1 MVIFDYHDK
10 NMLIIAII
18 LVCIAH
24 FVRTLR
30 WELFVKT
37 YEKPNTKN
45 LLKSLSIGYFI
56 NSFIPF
62 KAGDLVRAWISGRK
76 MKNGRGFA
84 LATVIVDRYLDILVV
99 GILFALFS
107 RFDFGNADSVQFY
120 MLLAGGV
127 LVITLFVYILRGRV
141 KKILKSM
148 SAVFNVSIE
157 IRLLRFFWS
166 LIWSFKDIFKK
177 ISKTR
182 LVLETLG
189 MWILYLASYY
199 CFAAFLSGNGSNID
213 WLDVFCML
221 FAKNS
226 IHVGSLGAITVTRGM
241 LNSQMIWTG
250 IYLFAPIV
258 ILFVISLCLK
268 SKDNIIVNSEDE
280 YLNLIP
286 QLDEG
291 ERLNF
296 LETYFSNERR
306 EYIDSYLKINQNIL
320 IIRDYSAGSNATTM
334 LCMNNGKNF
343 FRKYAFGA
351 DGDKLYQQ
359 IEWLQKF
366 KDIIPLPQI
375 LQYQKQDN
383 FCYYDMSYD
392 SSAVGLF
399 DYAHSMPKENAWK
412 FIRKATE
419 CLENSLYKVNQR
431 SADKATIDEYIKS
444 KVNKNVDKI
453 MNAKYLKRLMEYDE
467 IIINGRRFHNLPY
480 YLRYLKEDH
489 LYDIFKNDI
498 YSEIH
503 GDLTIENIICTRNAE
518 GEDDFYIIDPN
529 TGNVHDSSNLDYGK
543 LLQSIHGGYEFLMAT
558 KNVSLEKNHINFVF
572 TKSEAYTY
580 LYNMLDKYMRE
591 NFTKERVKS
600 IYYHEIIH
608 WLRLMPYKIEKN
620 GKRVLLF
627 YAGMLMV
634 INDVISNFEEEK

>member
-1 MVIFDYHDK
+1 MTLVLAIS
-10 NMLIIAII
+10 LI
-18 LVCIAH
+18 CIAH
-24 FVRTLR
+24 IVRTLR

-45 LLKSLSIGYFI
+45 LLQSLSIGYFI

-99 GILFALFS
+99 GILFAIFS
-107 RFDFGNADSVQFY
+107 AFNLDSADSVWFY
-120 MLLAGGV
+120 MFLAVGV
-127 LVITLFVYILRGRV
+127 LAVTLLVYILRGYV
-141 KKILKSM
+141 KKILKNI
-148 SAVFNVSIE
+148 AGIFNARIE

-177 ISKTR
+177 ISKTQ
-182 LVLETLG
+182 LLLETLG
-189 MWILYLASYY
+189 MWILYLTSYY
-199 CFAAFLSGNGSNID
+199 CFATFLSHQGSNMN
-213 WLDVFCML
+213 WLDVFYML
-221 FAKNS
+221 FTKNS
-226 IHVGSLGAITVTRGM
+226 IHVGSLGAITVTQGM
-241 LNSQMIWTG
+241 LNTQMIWTG

-268 SKDNIIVNSEDE
+268 SKNDGSVDSEE
-280 YLNLIP
+280 SYLNLIP
-286 QLDEG
+286 QLDED
-291 ERLNF
+291 ERRNF

-306 EYIDSYLKINQNIL
+306 EYIESYLKINQNIL

-359 IEWLQKF
+359 IEWLQRF
-366 KDIIPLPQI
+366 KDIIPLPDI
-375 LQYQKQDN
+375 MQYQKQDN
-383 FCYYDMSYD
+383 FCYYDMPYD
-392 SSAVGLF
+392 SQAVGLF

-412 FIRKATE
+412 FIKKATE

-431 SADKATIDEYIKS
+431 PADKATIDEYIKS
-444 KVNKNVDKI
+444 KVNKNLDKI

-467 IIINGRRFHNLPY
+467 IIINGRSFHNLPY
-480 YLRYLKEDH
+480 YLPYLSEEH
-489 LYDIFKNDI
+489 LYDIFKNDT

-503 GDLTIENIICTRNAE
+503 GDLTIENIICTRNAD

-558 KNVSLEKNHINFVF
+558 KNVSIERNRINFVF

-580 LYNMLDKYMRE
+580 LYDMLDKYMRE
-591 NFTKERVKS
+591 HFAKERVKS

-634 INDVISNFEEEK
+634 MNDVINNFEEEK

>member
-1 MVIFDYHDK
+1 
-10 NMLIIAII
+10 MLIIAIA
-18 LVCIAH
+18 LVCMAH
-24 FVRTLR
+24 FVRALR
-30 WELFVKT
+30 WKLFVKT

-45 LLKSLSIGYFI
+45 LLQSLSIGYLI

-99 GILFALFS
+99 GILFAFLSVFKL
-107 RFDFGNADSVQFY
+107 GNADSVQFY
-120 MLLAGGV
+120 MFLAVGV
-127 LVITLFVYILRGRV
+127 LAVTLLVYILRGYV
-141 KKILKSM
+141 KKILKNIAS
-148 SAVFNVSIE
+148 VFNAKIE
-157 IRLLRFFWS
+157 IRMLRFFWS

-177 ISKTR
+177 ISKAR
-182 LVLETLG
+182 LLLETLG
-189 MWILYLASYY
+189 MWVLYLASYY
-199 CFAAFLSGNGSNID
+199 CFAAFLSHQGSNVK
-213 WLDVFCML
+213 WLDVFYML

-226 IHVGSLGAITVTRGM
+226 IHVGSLGAVTVTTGI

-258 ILFVISLCLK
+258 ILFIISLFLK
-268 SKDNIIVNSEDE
+268 AKNEEVDNSEEE

-286 QLDEG
+286 QLDEN
-291 ERLNF
+291 ERLSF

-306 EYIDSYLKINQNIL
+306 EYIESYLKINQNIL

-359 IEWLQKF
+359 IEWLQRF
-366 KDIIPLPQI
+366 KDIIPLPDI
-375 LQYQKQDN
+375 MQYQKQDN
-383 FCYYDMSYD
+383 FCYYDMPYD
-392 SSAVGLF
+392 SQAVGLF

-412 FIRKATE
+412 FIKKATE
-419 CLENSLYKVNQR
+419 CLEKSLYKVNQR
-431 SADKATIDEYIKS
+431 PADKATIDEYIKS
-444 KVNKNVDKI
+444 KVNKNLDKI
-453 MNAKYLKRLMEYDE
+453 MNAKYLKRLMEYDD
-467 IIINGRRFHNLPY
+467 IIINGRSFHNLPY
-480 YLRYLKEDH
+480 YLQYLSEEH
-489 LYDIFKNDI
+489 LYDIFKNDT

-503 GDLTIENIICTRNAE
+503 GDLTIENIICTRNAD

-558 KNVSLEKNHINFVF
+558 KNVSIERNRINFVF

-580 LYNMLDKYMRE
+580 LYDMLDKYMRE
-591 NFTKERVKS
+591 HFAKERVKS

-634 INDVISNFEEEK
+634 MNDVVNNFEEEK

>member
-1 MVIFDYHDK
+1 
-10 NMLIIAII
+10 MLIIAIA
-18 LVCIAH
+18 LVCLAH
-24 FVRTLR
+24 FIRTLR

-45 LLKSLSIGYFI
+45 LLQSLSIGYFI

-99 GILFALFS
+99 GILFAIFS
-107 RFDFGNADSVQFY
+107 AFNLDSADSVWFY
-120 MLLAGGV
+120 MFLAVGV
-127 LVITLFVYILRGRV
+127 LAVTLLVYILRGYV
-141 KKILKSM
+141 KKILKNI
-148 SAVFNVSIE
+148 AGIFNARIE

-177 ISKTR
+177 ISKTQ
-182 LVLETLG
+182 LLLETLG
-189 MWILYLASYY
+189 MWILYLTSYY
-199 CFAAFLSGNGSNID
+199 CFAAFLSHQGSNMN
-213 WLDVFCML
+213 WLDVFYML
-221 FAKNS
+221 FTKNS
-226 IHVGSLGAITVTRGM
+226 IHVGSLGAITVTQGM
-241 LNSQMIWTG
+241 LNTQMIWTG

-268 SKDNIIVNSEDE
+268 SKNDGSVDSEE
-280 YLNLIP
+280 SYLNLIP
-286 QLDEG
+286 QLDED
-291 ERLNF
+291 ERRNF

-306 EYIDSYLKINQNIL
+306 EYIESYLKINQNIL

-359 IEWLQKF
+359 IEWLQRF
-366 KDIIPLPQI
+366 KDIIPLPDI
-375 LQYQKQDN
+375 MQYQKQDN
-383 FCYYDMSYD
+383 FCYYDMPYD
-392 SSAVGLF
+392 SQAVGLF

-412 FIRKATE
+412 FIKKATE

-431 SADKATIDEYIKS
+431 PADKATIDEYIKS
-444 KVNKNVDKI
+444 KVNKNLDKI
-453 MNAKYLKRLMEYDE
+453 MNAKYLKRLMEYDD
-467 IIINGRRFHNLPY
+467 IIINGRSFHNLPY
-480 YLRYLKEDH
+480 YLQYLSEEH
-489 LYDIFKNDI
+489 LYDIFKNDT

-503 GDLTIENIICTRNAE
+503 GDLTIENIICTRNAD
-518 GEDDFYIIDPN
+518 GDDDFYIIDPN

-558 KNVSLEKNHINFVF
+558 KNVSIERNRINFVF

-580 LYNMLDKYMRE
+580 LYDMLDKYMRE
-591 NFTKERVKS
+591 HFEEERVKS

-634 INDVISNFEEEK
+634 MYDVVNNFEEEK

>member
-1 MVIFDYHDK
+1 MTLVLAIS
-10 NMLIIAII
+10 LI
-18 LVCIAH
+18 CIAH
-24 FVRTLR
+24 IVRTLR

-45 LLKSLSIGYFI
+45 LLQSLSIGYFI

-99 GILFALFS
+99 GILFAIFS
-107 RFDFGNADSVQFY
+107 AFNLDSADSVWFY
-120 MLLAGGV
+120 MFLAVGV
-127 LVITLFVYILRGRV
+127 LAVTLLVYILRGYV
-141 KKILKSM
+141 KKILKNI
-148 SAVFNVSIE
+148 AGIFNARIE

-177 ISKTR
+177 ISKTQ
-182 LVLETLG
+182 LLLETLG
-189 MWILYLASYY
+189 MWILYLTSYY
-199 CFAAFLSGNGSNID
+199 CFAAFLSHQGSNMN
-213 WLDVFCML
+213 WLDVFYML
-221 FAKNS
+221 FTKNS
-226 IHVGSLGAITVTRGM
+226 IHVGSLGAITVTQGM
-241 LNSQMIWTG
+241 LNTQMIWTG

-268 SKDNIIVNSEDE
+268 SKNDGSVDSEE
-280 YLNLIP
+280 SYLNLIP
-286 QLDEG
+286 QLDED
-291 ERLNF
+291 ERRNF

-306 EYIDSYLKINQNIL
+306 EYIESYLKINQNIL

-359 IEWLQKF
+359 IEWLQRF
-366 KDIIPLPQI
+366 KDIIPLPDI
-375 LQYQKQDN
+375 MQYQKQDN
-383 FCYYDMSYD
+383 FCYYDMPYD
-392 SSAVGLF
+392 SQAVGLF

-412 FIRKATE
+412 FIKKATE

-431 SADKATIDEYIKS
+431 PADKATIDEYIKS
-444 KVNKNVDKI
+444 KVNKNLDKI

-467 IIINGRRFHNLPY
+467 IIINGRSFHNLPY
-480 YLRYLKEDH
+480 YLPYLSEEH
-489 LYDIFKNDI
+489 LYDIFKNDT

-503 GDLTIENIICTRNAE
+503 GDLTIENIICTRNAD

-529 TGNVHDSSNLDYGK
+529 TGNIHDSSNLDYGK

-558 KNVSLEKNHINFVF
+558 KNVSIEKNRINFVF

-580 LYNMLDKYMRE
+580 LYDMLDKYMRE
-591 NFTKERVKS
+591 NFEEERVKS

-634 INDVISNFEEEK
+634 MYDVVNNFEEEK

>member
-1 MVIFDYHDK
+1 MK
-10 NMLIIAII
+10 RQEKGKMLIIAIV
-18 LVCIAH
+18 LVCLAH
-24 FVRTLR
+24 FIRTLR

-45 LLKSLSIGYFI
+45 LLQSLAIGYFI

-99 GILFALFS
+99 GILFAIFS
-107 RFDFGNADSVQFY
+107 AFNLDSADSVWFY
-120 MLLAGGV
+120 MFLAVGV
-127 LVITLFVYILRGRV
+127 LAVTLLVYILRGYV
-141 KKILKSM
+141 KRILKNI
-148 SAVFNVSIE
+148 AGIFNAGIE

-182 LVLETLG
+182 LLLETLG

-199 CFAAFLSGNGSNID
+199 CFAAFLSHQGSNVN
-213 WLDVFCML
+213 WLDVFYML
-221 FAKNS
+221 FTKNS
-226 IHVGSLGAITVTRGM
+226 IHVGSLGAITVTQGM
-241 LNSQMIWTG
+241 MNVQMIWTG

-268 SKDNIIVNSEDE
+268 SKDDEMLDSEEE

-286 QLDEG
+286 QLDEN

-306 EYIDSYLKINQNIL
+306 EYIESYLKINQNIL

-359 IEWLQKF
+359 IEWLQRF
-366 KDIIPLPQI
+366 KDIIPLPDI
-375 LQYQKQDN
+375 MQYQKQDN
-383 FCYYDMSYD
+383 FCYYDMPYD
-392 SSAVGLF
+392 SQAVGLF

-412 FIRKATE
+412 FIKKATE

-431 SADKATIDEYIKS
+431 PADKATIDEYIKS
-444 KVNKNVDKI
+444 KVNKNLDKI

-467 IIINGRRFHNLPY
+467 IIINGRSFHNLPY
-480 YLRYLKEDH
+480 YLPYLSEEH
-489 LYDIFKNDI
+489 LYDIFKNDT

-503 GDLTIENIICTRNAE
+503 GDLTIENIICTRNAD
-518 GEDDFYIIDPN
+518 GDDDFYIIDPN

-558 KNVSLEKNHINFVF
+558 KNVSIERNRINFVF

-580 LYNMLDKYMRE
+580 LYDMLDKYMRE
-591 NFTKERVKS
+591 HFEEERVKS

-634 INDVISNFEEEK
+634 MYDVVNNFEEEK

>member
-1 MVIFDYHDK
+1 
-10 NMLIIAII
+10 MLIIAIV
-18 LVCIAH
+18 LVCLAH
-24 FVRTLR
+24 FIRTLR

-45 LLKSLSIGYFI
+45 LLQSLSIGYFI

-99 GILFALFS
+99 GILFAIFS
-107 RFDFGNADSVQFY
+107 AFNLDSADSVWFY
-120 MLLAGGV
+120 MFLAVGV
-127 LVITLFVYILRGRV
+127 LAVTLLVYILRGYV
-141 KKILKSM
+141 KKILKNI
-148 SAVFNVSIE
+148 AGIFNARIE

-182 LVLETLG
+182 LLLETLG
-189 MWILYLASYY
+189 MWILYLMSYY
-199 CFAAFLSGNGSNID
+199 CFAAFLSRQGSNMN
-213 WLDVFCML
+213 WLDVFYML
-221 FAKNS
+221 FTKNS
-226 IHVGSLGAITVTRGM
+226 IHVGSLGAITVTQGM
-241 LNSQMIWTG
+241 LNAQMIWTG

-268 SKDNIIVNSEDE
+268 SKNDGSVDSEE
-280 YLNLIP
+280 AYLNLIP
-286 QLDEG
+286 QLDED

-306 EYIDSYLKINQNIL
+306 EYIESYLKINQNIL

-359 IEWLQKF
+359 IEWLQRF
-366 KDIIPLPQI
+366 KDIIPLPDI
-375 LQYQKQDN
+375 MQYQKKDN
-383 FCYYDMSYD
+383 FCYYDMPYD
-392 SSAVGLF
+392 SQAVGLF

-412 FIRKATE
+412 FIKKATE
-419 CLENSLYKVNQR
+419 CLEKSLYKVNQR
-431 SADKATIDEYIKS
+431 PADKATIDEYIKS
-444 KVNKNVDKI
+444 KVNKNLDKI

-467 IIINGRRFHNLPY
+467 IIINGRSFHNLPY
-480 YLRYLKEDH
+480 YLPYLSEEH
-489 LYDIFKNDI
+489 LYDIFKNDT

-503 GDLTIENIICTRNAE
+503 GDLTIENIICTRNAD
-518 GEDDFYIIDPN
+518 GDDDFYIIDPN

-558 KNVSLEKNHINFVF
+558 KNVSIEKNHINFVF
-572 TKSEAYTY
+572 TKSESYTY
-580 LYNMLDKYMRE
+580 LYSMLDEYMRE
-591 NFTKERVKS
+591 HFTQERVKS

-634 INDVISNFEEEK
+634 MNDVINNFEEEK

>member
-1 MVIFDYHDK
+1 
-10 NMLIIAII
+10 MLIIAIV
-18 LVCIAH
+18 LVCLAH
-24 FVRTLR
+24 FIRTLR
-30 WELFVKT
+30 WEIFVKT

-45 LLKSLSIGYFI
+45 LLQSLSIGYFI

-99 GILFALFS
+99 GILFAIFS
-107 RFDFGNADSVQFY
+107 AFNLDSADSVWFY
-120 MLLAGGV
+120 MFLAVGV
-127 LVITLFVYILRGRV
+127 LAVTLLVYILRGYVKRV
-141 KKILKSM
+141 LKNI
-148 SAVFNVSIE
+148 AAIFNAGIE

-182 LVLETLG
+182 LLLETLG

-199 CFAAFLSGNGSNID
+199 CFAAFLSHQGSNVN
-213 WLDVFCML
+213 WLDVFYML
-221 FAKNS
+221 FTKNS
-226 IHVGSLGAITVTRGM
+226 IHVGSLGAITFTQGM
-241 LNSQMIWTG
+241 MNAQMIWTG

-268 SKDNIIVNSEDE
+268 SKDDETLDSEEE

-286 QLDEG
+286 QLDEN

-306 EYIDSYLKINQNIL
+306 EYIESYLKINQNIL

-334 LCMNNGKNF
+334 LCMNNEKNF

-359 IEWLQKF
+359 IEWLQRF
-366 KDIIPLPQI
+366 KDIIPLPDI
-375 LQYQKQDN
+375 MQYQKQDN
-383 FCYYDMSYD
+383 FCYYDMPYD
-392 SSAVGLF
+392 SQAVGLF

-412 FIRKATE
+412 FIKKATE

-431 SADKATIDEYIKS
+431 PADKATIDEYIKS
-444 KVNKNVDKI
+444 KVNKNLDKI

-467 IIINGRRFHNLPY
+467 IIINGRSFHNLPY
-480 YLRYLKEDH
+480 YLPYLSEEH
-489 LYDIFKNDI
+489 LYDIFKNDT

-503 GDLTIENIICTRNAE
+503 GDLTIENIICTRNAD
-518 GEDDFYIIDPN
+518 GDDDFYIIDPN

-558 KNVSLEKNHINFVF
+558 KNVSIERNRINFVF

-580 LYNMLDKYMRE
+580 LYDMLDKYMRE
-591 NFTKERVKS
+591 HFEEERVKS

-634 INDVISNFEEEK
+634 MNDVINNFEEEK

>member
-1 MVIFDYHDK
+1 
-10 NMLIIAII
+10 MLIIAIA
-18 LVCIAH
+18 LVCLAH
-24 FVRTLR
+24 FIRTLR

-45 LLKSLSIGYFI
+45 LLQSLSIGYFI

-99 GILFALFS
+99 GILFAIFS
-107 RFDFGNADSVQFY
+107 IFKLGNADSVQFY
-120 MLLAGGV
+120 MFLAAGV
-127 LVITLFVYILRGRV
+127 LVVTLLVYILRGYV
-141 KKILKSM
+141 KKILKSIA
-148 SAVFNVSIE
+148 SIFNARIE
-157 IRLLRFFWS
+157 IRLLKFFWS
-166 LIWSFKDIFKK
+166 LIWSFKDILKK
-177 ISKTR
+177 ISKAR
-182 LVLETLG
+182 LLLETLG
-189 MWILYLASYY
+189 MWVLYLASYY
-199 CFAAFLSGNGSNID
+199 CFAAFLSHQGSNVK
-213 WLDVFCML
+213 WLDVFYML

-226 IHVGSLGAITVTRGM
+226 IHVGSLGAVTVTTGI

-258 ILFVISLCLK
+258 ILFIISLFFK
-268 SKDNIIVNSEDE
+268 AKNEEVDNSEEE

-286 QLDEG
+286 QLDEN
-291 ERLNF
+291 ERLSF

-306 EYIDSYLKINQNIL
+306 EYIESYLKINQNIL

-359 IEWLQKF
+359 IEWLQRF
-366 KDIIPLPQI
+366 KDIIPLPDI
-375 LQYQKQDN
+375 MQYQKQDN
-383 FCYYDMSYD
+383 FCYYDMPYD
-392 SSAVGLF
+392 SQAVGLF

-412 FIRKATE
+412 FIKKATE
-419 CLENSLYKVNQR
+419 CLEKSLYKVNQR
-431 SADKATIDEYIKS
+431 PADKATIDEYIKS
-444 KVNKNVDKI
+444 KVNKNLDKI
-453 MNAKYLKRLMEYDE
+453 MNAKYLKRLMEYDD
-467 IIINGRRFHNLPY
+467 IIINGRSFHNLPY
-480 YLRYLKEDH
+480 YLPYLSEEH
-489 LYDIFKNDI
+489 LYDIFKNDT

-503 GDLTIENIICTRNAE
+503 GDLTIENIICTRNAD

-558 KNVSLEKNHINFVF
+558 KNVSIERNRINFVF

-580 LYNMLDKYMRE
+580 LYDMLDKYMRE
-591 NFTKERVKS
+591 HFAKERVKS

-634 INDVISNFEEEK
+634 MNDVINNFEEEK

>member
-1 MVIFDYHDK
+1 MK
-10 NMLIIAII
+10 RQEKGKMLIIAIV
-18 LVCIAH
+18 LVCLAH
-24 FVRTLR
+24 FIRTLR

-45 LLKSLSIGYFI
+45 LLQSLSIGYFI

-99 GILFALFS
+99 GILFAIFS
-107 RFDFGNADSVQFY
+107 AFNLDSADSVWFY
-120 MLLAGGV
+120 MFLAVSVLAVTLL
-127 LVITLFVYILRGRV
+127 VYILRGYV
-141 KKILKSM
+141 KKILKNI
-148 SAVFNVSIE
+148 AGIFNAGIE

-182 LVLETLG
+182 LLLETLG

-199 CFAAFLSGNGSNID
+199 CFAAFLSHQGSNVN
-213 WLDVFCML
+213 WLDVFYML
-221 FAKNS
+221 FTKNS
-226 IHVGSLGAITVTRGM
+226 IHVGSLGAITFTQGM
-241 LNSQMIWTG
+241 MNTQMIWTG

-268 SKDNIIVNSEDE
+268 SKDDEMLDSEEE

-286 QLDEG
+286 QLDEN

-306 EYIDSYLKINQNIL
+306 EYIESYLKINQNIL

-359 IEWLQKF
+359 IEWLQRF
-366 KDIIPLPQI
+366 KDIIPLPDI
-375 LQYQKQDN
+375 MQYQKQDN
-383 FCYYDMSYD
+383 FCYYDMPYD
-392 SSAVGLF
+392 SQSVGLF

-412 FIRKATE
+412 FIKKATE

-431 SADKATIDEYIKS
+431 PADKATIDEYIKS
-444 KVNKNVDKI
+444 KVNKNLDKI

-467 IIINGRRFHNLPY
+467 IIINGRGFHNLPY
-480 YLRYLKEDH
+480 YLPYLSEEH
-489 LYDIFKNDI
+489 LYDIFKNDT

-503 GDLTIENIICTRNAE
+503 GDLTIENIICTRNAD
-518 GEDDFYIIDPN
+518 GDDDFYIIDPN

-558 KNVSLEKNHINFVF
+558 KNVSIEKNRINFVF

-580 LYNMLDKYMRE
+580 LYDMLDKYMRE
-591 NFTKERVKS
+591 HFEEERVKS

-634 INDVISNFEEEK
+634 MYDVVNNFEEEK

>member
-1 MVIFDYHDK
+1 MTLVLAIS
-10 NMLIIAII
+10 LI
-18 LVCIAH
+18 CIAH
-24 FVRTLR
+24 IVRTLR

-45 LLKSLSIGYFI
+45 LLQSLSIGYFI

-99 GILFALFS
+99 GILFAIFS
-107 RFDFGNADSVQFY
+107 AFNLDSADSVWFY
-120 MLLAGGV
+120 MFLAVGV
-127 LVITLFVYILRGRV
+127 LAVTLLVYILRGYV
-141 KKILKSM
+141 KKILKNI
-148 SAVFNVSIE
+148 AGIFNARIE

-177 ISKTR
+177 ISKTQ
-182 LVLETLG
+182 LLLETLG
-189 MWILYLASYY
+189 MWILYLTSYY
-199 CFAAFLSGNGSNID
+199 CFAAFLSHQGSNMN
-213 WLDVFCML
+213 WLDVFYML
-221 FAKNS
+221 FTKNS
-226 IHVGSLGAITVTRGM
+226 IHVGSLGAITVTQGM
-241 LNSQMIWTG
+241 LNTQMIWTG

-268 SKDNIIVNSEDE
+268 SKNDGSVDSEE
-280 YLNLIP
+280 SYLNLIP
-286 QLDEG
+286 QLDED
-291 ERLNF
+291 ERRNF

-306 EYIDSYLKINQNIL
+306 EYIESYLKINQNIL

-359 IEWLQKF
+359 IEWLQRF
-366 KDIIPLPQI
+366 KDIIPLPDI
-375 LQYQKQDN
+375 MQYQKQDT
-383 FCYYDMSYD
+383 FCYYDMPYD
-392 SSAVGLF
+392 SQAVGLF

-412 FIRKATE
+412 FIKKATE

-431 SADKATIDEYIKS
+431 PADKATIDEYIKS
-444 KVNKNVDKI
+444 KVNKNLDKI

-467 IIINGRRFHNLPY
+467 IIINGRSFHNLPY
-480 YLRYLKEDH
+480 YLPYLSEEH
-489 LYDIFKNDI
+489 LSDIFKNDT

-503 GDLTIENIICTRNAE
+503 GDLTIENIICTRNAD

-558 KNVSLEKNHINFVF
+558 KNVSIERNRINFVF

-580 LYNMLDKYMRE
+580 LYDMLDKYMRE
-591 NFTKERVKS
+591 HFAKERVKS

-634 INDVISNFEEEK
+634 MNDVINNFEEEK

>member
-1 MVIFDYHDK
+1 
-10 NMLIIAII
+10 MLIIAIA
-18 LVCIAH
+18 LVCLAH
-24 FVRTLR
+24 FIRTLR

-45 LLKSLSIGYFI
+45 LLQSLSIGYFI

-99 GILFALFS
+99 GILFAIFS
-107 RFDFGNADSVQFY
+107 AFNLDSADSVWFY
-120 MLLAGGV
+120 MFLAVGV
-127 LVITLFVYILRGRV
+127 LAVTLLVYILRGYV
-141 KKILKSM
+141 KKILKNI
-148 SAVFNVSIE
+148 AGIFNARIE

-177 ISKTR
+177 ISKTQ
-182 LVLETLG
+182 LLLETLG
-189 MWILYLASYY
+189 MWILYLTSYY
-199 CFAAFLSGNGSNID
+199 CFAAFLSHQGSNMN
-213 WLDVFCML
+213 WLDVFYML
-221 FAKNS
+221 FTKNS
-226 IHVGSLGAITVTRGM
+226 IHVGSLGAITVTQGM
-241 LNSQMIWTG
+241 LNTQMIWTG

-268 SKDNIIVNSEDE
+268 SKNDGSVDSEE
-280 YLNLIP
+280 SYLNLIP
-286 QLDEG
+286 QLDED
-291 ERLNF
+291 ERRNF

-306 EYIDSYLKINQNIL
+306 EYIESYLKINQNIL

-359 IEWLQKF
+359 IEWLQRF
-366 KDIIPLPQI
+366 KDIIPLPDI
-375 LQYQKQDN
+375 MQYQKQDN
-383 FCYYDMSYD
+383 FCYYDMPYD
-392 SSAVGLF
+392 SQAVGLF

-412 FIRKATE
+412 FIKKATE

-431 SADKATIDEYIKS
+431 PADKATIDEYIKS
-444 KVNKNVDKI
+444 KVNKNLDKI

-467 IIINGRRFHNLPY
+467 IIINGRSFHNLPY
-480 YLRYLKEDH
+480 YLPYLSEEH
-489 LYDIFKNDI
+489 LYDIFKNDT

-503 GDLTIENIICTRNAE
+503 GDLTIENIICTRNAD

-558 KNVSLEKNHINFVF
+558 KNVSIERNRINFVF

-580 LYNMLDKYMRE
+580 LYDMLDKYMRE
-591 NFTKERVKS
+591 HFEEERVKS

-634 INDVISNFEEEK
+634 MNDVINNFEEEK

>member
-1 MVIFDYHDK
+1 MILV
-10 NMLIIAII
+10 LAII
-18 LVCIAH
+18 LICIAH
-24 FVRTLR
+24 VMRMLR

-45 LLKSLSIGYFI
+45 LLQSLSIGYFI

-99 GILFALFS
+99 GILFAIFS
-107 RFDFGNADSVQFY
+107 AFNLDSADSVWFY
-120 MLLAGGV
+120 MFLAVGV
-127 LVITLFVYILRGRV
+127 LAVTLLVYILRGYV
-141 KKILKSM
+141 KRILKNI
-148 SAVFNVSIE
+148 AGIFNAGIE

-182 LVLETLG
+182 LLLETLG

-199 CFAAFLSGNGSNID
+199 CFAAFLSHQGSNVN
-213 WLDVFCML
+213 WLDVFYML
-221 FAKNS
+221 FTKNS
-226 IHVGSLGAITVTRGM
+226 IHVGSLGAITFTQGM
-241 LNSQMIWTG
+241 MNTQMIWTG

-268 SKDNIIVNSEDE
+268 SKDDEMLDSEEE

-286 QLDEG
+286 QLDEN

-306 EYIDSYLKINQNIL
+306 EYIESYLKINQNIL

-359 IEWLQKF
+359 IEWLQRF
-366 KDIIPLPQI
+366 KNIIPLPDI
-375 LQYQKQDN
+375 MQYQKQDN
-383 FCYYDMSYD
+383 FCYYDMPYD
-392 SSAVGLF
+392 SQAVGLF

-412 FIRKATE
+412 FIKKATE

-431 SADKATIDEYIKS
+431 PADRATIDEYIKS
-444 KVNKNVDKI
+444 KVNKNLDKI

-467 IIINGRRFHNLPY
+467 IIINGRSFHNLPY
-480 YLRYLKEDH
+480 YLQYLSEGH
-489 LYDIFKNDI
+489 LYDIFKNDT

-503 GDLTIENIICTRNAE
+503 GDLTIENIICTRNAD

-558 KNVSLEKNHINFVF
+558 KNVSIERNRINFVF

-580 LYNMLDKYMRE
+580 LYDMLDKYMRE
-591 NFTKERVKS
+591 HFEEERVKS

-634 INDVISNFEEEK
+634 MNDVVNNFEEEK

>member
-1 MVIFDYHDK
+1 MK
-10 NMLIIAII
+10 RQEKGKMLIIAIV
-18 LVCIAH
+18 LVCLAH
-24 FVRTLR
+24 FIRTLR

-45 LLKSLSIGYFI
+45 LLQSLSIGYFI

-99 GILFALFS
+99 GILFAIFS
-107 RFDFGNADSVQFY
+107 AFNLDSADSVWFY
-120 MLLAGGV
+120 MFLAVGV
-127 LVITLFVYILRGRV
+127 LAVTLLVYILRGYV
-141 KKILKSM
+141 KKILKNI
-148 SAVFNVSIE
+148 AGIFNARIE

-177 ISKTR
+177 ISKTQ
-182 LVLETLG
+182 LLLETLG
-189 MWILYLASYY
+189 MWILYLTSYY
-199 CFAAFLSGNGSNID
+199 CFAAFLSHQGSNMN
-213 WLDVFCML
+213 WLDVFYML
-221 FAKNS
+221 FTKNS
-226 IHVGSLGAITVTRGM
+226 IHVGSLGAITVTQGM
-241 LNSQMIWTG
+241 LNTQMIWTG

-268 SKDNIIVNSEDE
+268 SKNDGSVDSEE
-280 YLNLIP
+280 SYLNLIP
-286 QLDEG
+286 QLDED
-291 ERLNF
+291 ERRNF

-306 EYIDSYLKINQNIL
+306 EYIESYLKINQNIL

-359 IEWLQKF
+359 IEWLQRF
-366 KDIIPLPQI
+366 KDIIPLPDI
-375 LQYQKQDN
+375 MQYQKKDN
-383 FCYYDMSYD
+383 FCYYDMPYD
-392 SSAVGLF
+392 SQAVGLF

-412 FIRKATE
+412 FIKKATE

-431 SADKATIDEYIKS
+431 PADKATIDEYIKS
-444 KVNKNVDKI
+444 KVNKNLDKI

-467 IIINGRRFHNLPY
+467 IIINGRSFHNLPY
-480 YLRYLKEDH
+480 YLPYLSEEH
-489 LYDIFKNDI
+489 LYDIFKNDT

-503 GDLTIENIICTRNAE
+503 GDLTIENIICTRNAD
-518 GEDDFYIIDPN
+518 GDDDFYIIDPN

-558 KNVSLEKNHINFVF
+558 KNVSIEKNRINFVF

-580 LYNMLDKYMRE
+580 LYDMLDKYMRE
-591 NFTKERVKS
+591 NFEEERVKS

-634 INDVISNFEEEK
+634 MNDVINNFEEEK

>member
-1 MVIFDYHDK
+1 MTLVLAIS
-10 NMLIIAII
+10 LI
-18 LVCIAH
+18 CIAH
-24 FVRTLR
+24 IVRTLR

-45 LLKSLSIGYFI
+45 LLQSLSIGYFI

-99 GILFALFS
+99 GILFAIFS
-107 RFDFGNADSVQFY
+107 AFNLDSADSVWFY
-120 MLLAGGV
+120 MFLAVGV
-127 LVITLFVYILRGRV
+127 LAVTLLVYILRGYV
-141 KKILKSM
+141 KKILKNI
-148 SAVFNVSIE
+148 AGIFNARIE

-177 ISKTR
+177 ISKTQ
-182 LVLETLG
+182 LLLETLG
-189 MWILYLASYY
+189 MWILYLTSYY
-199 CFAAFLSGNGSNID
+199 CFAAFLSHQGSNMN
-213 WLDVFCML
+213 WLDVFYML
-221 FAKNS
+221 FTKNS
-226 IHVGSLGAITVTRGM
+226 IHVGSLGAITVTQGM
-241 LNSQMIWTG
+241 LNTQMIWTG

-268 SKDNIIVNSEDE
+268 SKNDGSVDSEE
-280 YLNLIP
+280 SYLNLIP
-286 QLDEG
+286 QLDED
-291 ERLNF
+291 ERRNF

-306 EYIDSYLKINQNIL
+306 EYIESYLKINQNIL

-359 IEWLQKF
+359 IEWLQRF
-366 KDIIPLPQI
+366 KDIIPLPDI
-375 LQYQKQDN
+375 MQYQKQDT
-383 FCYYDMSYD
+383 FCYYDMPYD
-392 SSAVGLF
+392 SQAVGLF

-412 FIRKATE
+412 FIKKATE

-431 SADKATIDEYIKS
+431 PADKATIDEYIKS
-444 KVNKNVDKI
+444 KVNKNLDKI

-467 IIINGRRFHNLPY
+467 IIINGRSFHNLPY
-480 YLRYLKEDH
+480 YLPYLSEEH
-489 LYDIFKNDI
+489 LYDIFKNDT

-503 GDLTIENIICTRNAE
+503 GDLTIENIICTRNAD

-558 KNVSLEKNHINFVF
+558 KNVSIERNRINFVF

-580 LYNMLDKYMRE
+580 LYDMLDKYMRE
-591 NFTKERVKS
+591 HFAKERVKS

-634 INDVISNFEEEK
+634 MNDVINNFEEEQ

>member
-1 MVIFDYHDK
+1 MILV
-10 NMLIIAII
+10 LAII

-24 FVRTLR
+24 VMRTLR

-45 LLKSLSIGYFI
+45 LLQSLSIGYFI

-99 GILFALFS
+99 GILFAIFS
-107 RFDFGNADSVQFY
+107 AFNLDSADSVWFY
-120 MLLAGGV
+120 MFLAVSVLAVTLL
-127 LVITLFVYILRGRV
+127 VYILRGYV
-141 KKILKSM
+141 KKILKNI
-148 SAVFNVSIE
+148 AGIFNAGIE

-182 LVLETLG
+182 LLLETLG
-189 MWILYLASYY
+189 MWILYLVSYY
-199 CFAAFLSGNGSNID
+199 CFAAFLSHQGSNVN
-213 WLDVFCML
+213 WLDVFYML
-221 FAKNS
+221 FTKNS
-226 IHVGSLGAITVTRGM
+226 IHVGSLGAITFTQGM
-241 LNSQMIWTG
+241 MNAQMIWTG

-268 SKDNIIVNSEDE
+268 SKDDETLDSEEE

-286 QLDEG
+286 QLDEN

-306 EYIDSYLKINQNIL
+306 EYIESYLKINQNIL

-334 LCMNNGKNF
+334 LCMNNEKNF

-359 IEWLQKF
+359 IEWLQRF
-366 KDIIPLPQI
+366 KDIIPLPDI
-375 LQYQKQDN
+375 MQYQKQDN
-383 FCYYDMSYD
+383 FCYYDMPYD
-392 SSAVGLF
+392 SQAVGLF

-412 FIRKATE
+412 FIKKATE

-431 SADKATIDEYIKS
+431 PADNATIDEYIKS
-444 KVNKNVDKI
+444 KVNKNLDKI

-467 IIINGRRFHNLPY
+467 IIINGRSFHNLPY
-480 YLRYLKEDH
+480 YLPYLSEEH
-489 LYDIFKNDI
+489 LYDIFKNDT

-503 GDLTIENIICTRNAE
+503 GDLTIENIICTRNAD
-518 GEDDFYIIDPN
+518 GDDDFYIIDPN

-558 KNVSLEKNHINFVF
+558 KNVSIERNRINFVF

-580 LYNMLDKYMRE
+580 LYDMLDKYMRE
-591 NFTKERVKS
+591 HFEEERVKS

-627 YAGMLMV
+627 YVGMLMV
-634 INDVISNFEEEK
+634 MNDVINNFEEEK

>member
-1 MVIFDYHDK
+1 MTLVLAIS
-10 NMLIIAII
+10 LI
-18 LVCIAH
+18 CIAH
-24 FVRTLR
+24 IVRTLR

-45 LLKSLSIGYFI
+45 LLQSLSIGYFI

-99 GILFALFS
+99 GILFAIFS
-107 RFDFGNADSVQFY
+107 AFNLDSADSVWFY
-120 MLLAGGV
+120 MFLAVGV
-127 LVITLFVYILRGRV
+127 LAVTLLVYILRGYV
-141 KKILKSM
+141 KKILKNI
-148 SAVFNVSIE
+148 AGIFNARIE

-177 ISKTR
+177 ISKTQ
-182 LVLETLG
+182 LLLETLG
-189 MWILYLASYY
+189 MWILYLTSYY
-199 CFAAFLSGNGSNID
+199 CFAAFLSHQGSNMN
-213 WLDVFCML
+213 WLDVFYML
-221 FAKNS
+221 FTKNS
-226 IHVGSLGAITVTRGM
+226 IHVGSLGAITVTQGM
-241 LNSQMIWTG
+241 LNTQMIWTG

-268 SKDNIIVNSEDE
+268 SKNDGSVDSEE
-280 YLNLIP
+280 SYLNLIP
-286 QLDEG
+286 QLDED
-291 ERLNF
+291 ERRNF

-306 EYIDSYLKINQNIL
+306 EYIESYLKINQNIL

-359 IEWLQKF
+359 IEWLQRF
-366 KDIIPLPQI
+366 KDIIPLPDI
-375 LQYQKQDN
+375 MQYQKQDN
-383 FCYYDMSYD
+383 FCYYDMPYD
-392 SSAVGLF
+392 SQAVGLF

-412 FIRKATE
+412 FIKKATE

-431 SADKATIDEYIKS
+431 PADKATIDEYIKS
-444 KVNKNVDKI
+444 KVNKNLDKI
-453 MNAKYLKRLMEYDE
+453 MNAKYLKRLMEYDD
-467 IIINGRRFHNLPY
+467 IIINGRSFHNLPY
-480 YLRYLKEDH
+480 YLPYLSEEH
-489 LYDIFKNDI
+489 LSDIFKNDT

-503 GDLTIENIICTRNAE
+503 GDLTIENIICTRNAD

-558 KNVSLEKNHINFVF
+558 KNVSIERNRINFVF

-580 LYNMLDKYMRE
+580 LYDMLDKYMRE
-591 NFTKERVKS
+591 HFAKERVKS

-634 INDVISNFEEEK
+634 MNDVINNFEEEK

>member
-1 MVIFDYHDK
+1 
-10 NMLIIAII
+10 MLIIAIV
-18 LVCIAH
+18 LVCLAH
-24 FVRTLR
+24 FIRTLR

-45 LLKSLSIGYFI
+45 LLQSLSIGYFI

-99 GILFALFS
+99 GILFAIFS
-107 RFDFGNADSVQFY
+107 AFNLDSADSVWFY
-120 MLLAGGV
+120 MFLAVGV
-127 LVITLFVYILRGRV
+127 LAVTLLVYILRGYV
-141 KKILKSM
+141 KKILKNI
-148 SAVFNVSIE
+148 AGIFNARIE

-177 ISKTR
+177 ISKTQ
-182 LVLETLG
+182 LLLETLG
-189 MWILYLASYY
+189 MWILYLTSYY
-199 CFAAFLSGNGSNID
+199 CFAAFLSHQGSNMN
-213 WLDVFCML
+213 WLDVFYML
-221 FAKNS
+221 FTKNS
-226 IHVGSLGAITVTRGM
+226 IHVGSLGAITVTQGM
-241 LNSQMIWTG
+241 LNTQMIWTG

-268 SKDNIIVNSEDE
+268 SKNDGSVDSEE
-280 YLNLIP
+280 SYLNLIP
-286 QLDEG
+286 QLDED
-291 ERLNF
+291 ERRNF

-306 EYIDSYLKINQNIL
+306 EYIESYLKINQNIL

-359 IEWLQKF
+359 IEWLQRF
-366 KDIIPLPQI
+366 KDIIPLPDI
-375 LQYQKQDN
+375 MQYQKQDN
-383 FCYYDMSYD
+383 FCYYDMPYD
-392 SSAVGLF
+392 SQAVGLF

-412 FIRKATE
+412 FIKKATE

-431 SADKATIDEYIKS
+431 PADKATIDEYIKS
-444 KVNKNVDKI
+444 KVNKNLDKI
-453 MNAKYLKRLMEYDE
+453 MNAKYLKRLMEYDK
-467 IIINGRRFHNLPY
+467 IIINGRSFHNLPY
-480 YLRYLKEDH
+480 YLPYLSEEH
-489 LYDIFKNDI
+489 LYDIFKNDT

-503 GDLTIENIICTRNAE
+503 GDLTIENIICTRNAD

-529 TGNVHDSSNLDYGK
+529 TGNIHDSSNLDYGK

-558 KNVSLEKNHINFVF
+558 KNVSIEKNRINFVF

-580 LYNMLDKYMRE
+580 LYDMLDKYMRE
-591 NFTKERVKS
+591 NFEEERVKS

-634 INDVISNFEEEK
+634 MYDVVNNFEEEK

>member
-1 MVIFDYHDK
+1 
-10 NMLIIAII
+10 MLIIAIV
-18 LVCIAH
+18 LVCLAH
-24 FVRTLR
+24 FIRTLR

-45 LLKSLSIGYFI
+45 LLQSLSIGYFI

-99 GILFALFS
+99 GILFAIFS
-107 RFDFGNADSVQFY
+107 AFNLDSADSVWFY
-120 MLLAGGV
+120 MFLAVGV
-127 LVITLFVYILRGRV
+127 LAVTLLVYILRGYV
-141 KKILKSM
+141 KRILKNI
-148 SAVFNVSIE
+148 AGIFNAGIE

-182 LVLETLG
+182 LLLETLG

-199 CFAAFLSGNGSNID
+199 CFAAFLSHQGSNVN
-213 WLDVFCML
+213 WPDVFYML
-221 FAKNS
+221 FTKNS
-226 IHVGSLGAITVTRGM
+226 IHVGSLGAITVTQGM
-241 LNSQMIWTG
+241 MNVQMIWTG

-268 SKDNIIVNSEDE
+268 SKDDETLDSEEE

-286 QLDEG
+286 QLDEN

-306 EYIDSYLKINQNIL
+306 EYIESYLKINQNIL

-359 IEWLQKF
+359 IEWLQRF
-366 KDIIPLPQI
+366 KDIIPLPDI
-375 LQYQKQDN
+375 MQYQKQDN
-383 FCYYDMSYD
+383 FCYYDMPYD
-392 SSAVGLF
+392 SQAVGLF

-412 FIRKATE
+412 FIKKATE

-431 SADKATIDEYIKS
+431 PADKATIDEYIKS
-444 KVNKNVDKI
+444 KVNKNLDKI

-467 IIINGRRFHNLPY
+467 IIINGRSFHNLPY
-480 YLRYLKEDH
+480 YLPYLSEEH
-489 LYDIFKNDI
+489 LYDIFKNDT

-503 GDLTIENIICTRNAE
+503 GDLTIENIICTRNAD
-518 GEDDFYIIDPN
+518 GDDDFYIIDPN

-558 KNVSLEKNHINFVF
+558 KNVSIERNRINFVF

-580 LYNMLDKYMRE
+580 LYDMLDKYMRE
-591 NFTKERVKS
+591 HFEEERVKS

-634 INDVISNFEEEK
+634 MYDVVNNFEEEK

>member
-1 MVIFDYHDK
+1 MK
-10 NMLIIAII
+10 RQEKGKMLIIAIV
-18 LVCIAH
+18 LVCLAH
-24 FVRTLR
+24 FIRTLR

-45 LLKSLSIGYFI
+45 LLQSLSIGYFI

-99 GILFALFS
+99 GILFAIFS
-107 RFDFGNADSVQFY
+107 AFNLDSADSVWFY
-120 MLLAGGV
+120 MFLAVSVLAVTLL
-127 LVITLFVYILRGRV
+127 VYILRGYV
-141 KKILKSM
+141 KKILKNI
-148 SAVFNVSIE
+148 AGIFNAGIE

-182 LVLETLG
+182 LLLETLG
-189 MWILYLASYY
+189 MWILYLVSYY
-199 CFAAFLSGNGSNID
+199 CFAAFLSHQGSNMN
-213 WLDVFCML
+213 WLDVFYML
-221 FAKNS
+221 FTKNS
-226 IHVGSLGAITVTRGM
+226 IHVGSLGAITVTQGM
-241 LNSQMIWTG
+241 LNTQMIWTG

-268 SKDNIIVNSEDE
+268 SKNDGSVDSEE
-280 YLNLIP
+280 SYLNLIP
-286 QLDEG
+286 QLDED
-291 ERLNF
+291 ERRNF

-306 EYIDSYLKINQNIL
+306 EYIESYLKINQNIL

-334 LCMNNGKNF
+334 LCMNNEKNF

-359 IEWLQKF
+359 IEWLQRF
-366 KDIIPLPQI
+366 KDIIPLPDI
-375 LQYQKQDN
+375 MQYQKQDN
-383 FCYYDMSYD
+383 FCYYDMPYD
-392 SSAVGLF
+392 SQAVGLF

-412 FIRKATE
+412 FIKKATE

-431 SADKATIDEYIKS
+431 PADKATIDEYIKS
-444 KVNKNVDKI
+444 KVNKNLDKI

-467 IIINGRRFHNLPY
+467 IIINGRSFHNLPY
-480 YLRYLKEDH
+480 YLPYLSEEH
-489 LYDIFKNDI
+489 LYDIFKNDT

-503 GDLTIENIICTRNAE
+503 GDLTIENIICTRNAD
-518 GEDDFYIIDPN
+518 GDDDFYIIDPN

-558 KNVSLEKNHINFVF
+558 KNVSIERNRINFVF

-580 LYNMLDKYMRE
+580 LYDMLDKYMRE
-591 NFTKERVKS
+591 HFEEERVKS

-627 YAGMLMV
+627 YVGMLMV
-634 INDVISNFEEEK
+634 MNDVINNFEEEK

>member
-1 MVIFDYHDK
+1 MK
-10 NMLIIAII
+10 RQEKGKMLIIAIV
-18 LVCIAH
+18 LVCLAH
-24 FVRTLR
+24 FIRTLR

-45 LLKSLSIGYFI
+45 LLQSLSIGYFI

-99 GILFALFS
+99 GILFAIFS
-107 RFDFGNADSVQFY
+107 AFNLDSADSVWFY
-120 MLLAGGV
+120 MFLAVGV
-127 LVITLFVYILRGRV
+127 LAVTLLVYILRGYV
-141 KKILKSM
+141 KKILKNI
-148 SAVFNVSIE
+148 AGIFNARIE

-182 LVLETLG
+182 LLLETLG
-189 MWILYLASYY
+189 MWILYLMSYY
-199 CFAAFLSGNGSNID
+199 CFAAFLSRQGSNMN
-213 WLDVFCML
+213 WLDVFYML
-221 FAKNS
+221 FTKNS
-226 IHVGSLGAITVTRGM
+226 IHVGSLGAITVTQGM
-241 LNSQMIWTG
+241 LNAQMIWTG

-268 SKDNIIVNSEDE
+268 SKNDGSVDSEE
-280 YLNLIP
+280 AYLNLIP
-286 QLDEG
+286 QLDED

-306 EYIDSYLKINQNIL
+306 EYIESYLKINQNIL

-359 IEWLQKF
+359 IEWLQRF
-366 KDIIPLPQI
+366 KDIIPLPDI
-375 LQYQKQDN
+375 MQYQKKDN
-383 FCYYDMSYD
+383 FCYYDMPYD
-392 SSAVGLF
+392 SQAVGLF

-412 FIRKATE
+412 FIKKATE
-419 CLENSLYKVNQR
+419 CLEKSLYKVNQR
-431 SADKATIDEYIKS
+431 PADKATIDEYIKS
-444 KVNKNVDKI
+444 KVNKNLDKI
-453 MNAKYLKRLMEYDE
+453 MNAKYLKRLMEYDD
-467 IIINGRRFHNLPY
+467 IIINGRSFHNLPY
-480 YLRYLKEDH
+480 YLPYLSEEH
-489 LYDIFKNDI
+489 LYDIFKNDT

-503 GDLTIENIICTRNAE
+503 GDLTIENIICTRNAD

-558 KNVSLEKNHINFVF
+558 KNVSIERNRINFVF

-580 LYNMLDKYMRE
+580 LYDMLDKYMRE
-591 NFTKERVKS
+591 HFAKERVKS

-634 INDVISNFEEEK
+634 MNDVINNFEEEQ

>member
-1 MVIFDYHDK
+1 
-10 NMLIIAII
+10 MLIIAIV
-18 LVCIAH
+18 LVCLAH
-24 FVRTLR
+24 FIRTLR

-45 LLKSLSIGYFI
+45 LLQSLSIGYFI

-99 GILFALFS
+99 GILFAIFS
-107 RFDFGNADSVQFY
+107 AFNLDSADSVWFY
-120 MLLAGGV
+120 MFLAVGV
-127 LVITLFVYILRGRV
+127 LAVTLLVYILRGYV
-141 KKILKSM
+141 KRILKNI
-148 SAVFNVSIE
+148 AGIFNARIE

-177 ISKTR
+177 ISKTQ
-182 LVLETLG
+182 LLLETLG
-189 MWILYLASYY
+189 MWILYLTSYY
-199 CFAAFLSGNGSNID
+199 CFAAFLSHQGSNMN
-213 WLDVFCML
+213 WLDVFYML
-221 FAKNS
+221 FTKNS
-226 IHVGSLGAITVTRGM
+226 IHVGSLGAITVTQGM
-241 LNSQMIWTG
+241 LNTQMIWTG

-268 SKDNIIVNSEDE
+268 SKNDGSVDSEE
-280 YLNLIP
+280 SYLNLIP
-286 QLDEG
+286 QLDED
-291 ERLNF
+291 ERRNF

-306 EYIDSYLKINQNIL
+306 EYIESYLKINQNIL

-359 IEWLQKF
+359 IEWLQRF
-366 KDIIPLPQI
+366 KDIIPLPDI
-375 LQYQKQDN
+375 MQYQKQDN
-383 FCYYDMSYD
+383 FCYYDMPYD
-392 SSAVGLF
+392 SQAVGLF

-412 FIRKATE
+412 FIKKATE

-431 SADKATIDEYIKS
+431 PADKATIDEYIKS
-444 KVNKNVDKI
+444 KVNKNLDKI

-467 IIINGRRFHNLPY
+467 IIINGRSFHNLPY
-480 YLRYLKEDH
+480 YLPYLSEEH
-489 LYDIFKNDI
+489 LYDIFKNDT

-503 GDLTIENIICTRNAE
+503 GDLTIENIICTRNAD
-518 GEDDFYIIDPN
+518 GDDDFYIIDPN

-558 KNVSLEKNHINFVF
+558 KNVSIERNRINFVF

-580 LYNMLDKYMRE
+580 LYDMLDKYMRE
-591 NFTKERVKS
+591 HFEEERVKS

-634 INDVISNFEEEK
+634 MYDVVNNFEEEK

>member
-1 MVIFDYHDK
+1 
-10 NMLIIAII
+10 MLIIAIV
-18 LVCIAH
+18 LVCLAH
-24 FVRTLR
+24 FIRTLR

-45 LLKSLSIGYFI
+45 LLQSLSIGYFI

-99 GILFALFS
+99 GILFAIFS
-107 RFDFGNADSVQFY
+107 AFNLDSADSVWFY
-120 MLLAGGV
+120 MFLAVGV
-127 LVITLFVYILRGRV
+127 LAVTLLVYILRGYV
-141 KKILKSM
+141 KRILKNI
-148 SAVFNVSIE
+148 AGIFNAGIE

-182 LVLETLG
+182 LLLETLG

-199 CFAAFLSGNGSNID
+199 CFAAFLSHQGSNVN
-213 WLDVFCML
+213 WLDVFYML
-221 FAKNS
+221 FTKNS
-226 IHVGSLGAITVTRGM
+226 IHVGSLGAITVTQGM
-241 LNSQMIWTG
+241 MNVQMIWTG

-268 SKDNIIVNSEDE
+268 SKDDETLDSEEE

-286 QLDEG
+286 QLDEN

-296 LETYFSNERR
+296 LEIYFSNERR
-306 EYIDSYLKINQNIL
+306 EYIESYLKINQNIL

-359 IEWLQKF
+359 IEWLQRF
-366 KDIIPLPQI
+366 KDIIPLPDI
-375 LQYQKQDN
+375 MQYQKQDN
-383 FCYYDMSYD
+383 FCYYDMPYD
-392 SSAVGLF
+392 SQAVGLF

-412 FIRKATE
+412 FIKKATE

-431 SADKATIDEYIKS
+431 PADKATIDEYIKS
-444 KVNKNVDKI
+444 KVNKNLDKI

-467 IIINGRRFHNLPY
+467 IIINGRSFHNLPY
-480 YLRYLKEDH
+480 YLPYLSEEH
-489 LYDIFKNDI
+489 LYDIFKNDT

-503 GDLTIENIICTRNAE
+503 GDLTIENIICTRNAD
-518 GEDDFYIIDPN
+518 GDDDFYIIDPN

-558 KNVSLEKNHINFVF
+558 KNVSIERNRINFVF

-580 LYNMLDKYMRE
+580 LYDMLDKYMRE
-591 NFTKERVKS
+591 HFEEERVKS

-634 INDVISNFEEEK
+634 MYDVVNNFEEEK

>member
-1 MVIFDYHDK
+1 
-10 NMLIIAII
+10 MLIIAIV
-18 LVCIAH
+18 LVCLAH
-24 FVRTLR
+24 FIRTLR

-45 LLKSLSIGYFI
+45 LLQSLSIGYFI

-99 GILFALFS
+99 GILFAIFS
-107 RFDFGNADSVQFY
+107 AFNLDSADSVWFY
-120 MLLAGGV
+120 MFLAVGV
-127 LVITLFVYILRGRV
+127 LAVTLLVYILRGYV
-141 KKILKSM
+141 KRILKNI
-148 SAVFNVSIE
+148 AGIFNAGIE

-182 LVLETLG
+182 LLLETLG

-199 CFAAFLSGNGSNID
+199 CFAAFLSHQGSNVN
-213 WLDVFCML
+213 WLDVFYML
-221 FAKNS
+221 FTKNS
-226 IHVGSLGAITVTRGM
+226 IHVGSLGAITFTQGM
-241 LNSQMIWTG
+241 MNAQMIWTG

-268 SKDNIIVNSEDE
+268 SKDDETLDSEEE

-286 QLDEG
+286 QLDEN

-306 EYIDSYLKINQNIL
+306 EYIESYLKINQNIL

-359 IEWLQKF
+359 IEWLQRF
-366 KDIIPLPQI
+366 KDIIPLPDI
-375 LQYQKQDN
+375 MQYQKQDN
-383 FCYYDMSYD
+383 FCYYDMPYD
-392 SSAVGLF
+392 SQAVGLF

-412 FIRKATE
+412 FIKKATE

-431 SADKATIDEYIKS
+431 PADKATIDEYIKS
-444 KVNKNVDKI
+444 KVNKNLDKI

-467 IIINGRRFHNLPY
+467 IIINGRSFHNLPY
-480 YLRYLKEDH
+480 YLPYLSEEH
-489 LYDIFKNDI
+489 LYDIFKNDT

-503 GDLTIENIICTRNAE
+503 GDLTIENIICTRNAD
-518 GEDDFYIIDPN
+518 GDDDFYIIDPN

-558 KNVSLEKNHINFVF
+558 KNVSIERNRINFVF

-580 LYNMLDKYMRE
+580 LYDMLDKYMRE
-591 NFTKERVKS
+591 HFEEERVKS

-634 INDVISNFEEEK
+634 MNDVINNFEEEK

>member
-1 MVIFDYHDK
+1 MS
-10 NMLIIAII
+10 IIAII
-18 LVCIAH
+18 LICLAH
-24 FVRTLR
+24 YMRTLR
-30 WELFVKT
+30 WKLFVKT
-37 YEKPNTKN
+37 YEKPNIKN
-45 LLKSLSIGYFI
+45 LLQSLSIGYFI

-84 LATVIVDRYLDILVV
+84 LATVIIDRYLDILVV
-99 GILFALFS
+99 GVLFAIFS
-107 RFDFGNADSVQFY
+107 AFNLDSNDSARFYIF
-120 MLLAGGV
+120 LAVGV
-127 LVITLFVYILRGRV
+127 LAVTLLVYILRGYV
-141 KKILKSM
+141 KKILKNI
-148 SAVFNVSIE
+148 AGIFNARIE

-166 LIWSFKDIFKK
+166 LIWSFKDIVKK
-177 ISKTR
+177 ISKT
-182 LVLETLG
+182 LLLLETLG

-199 CFAAFLSGNGSNID
+199 CFAAFLSKQGSNVN
-213 WLDVFCML
+213 WLDVFYML
-221 FAKNS
+221 FTKNS
-226 IHVGSLGAITVTRGM
+226 IHVGSLGAITVTQGM
-241 LNSQMIWTG
+241 MNAQMIWTG

-258 ILFVISLCLK
+258 ILFAISLCLH
-268 SKDNIIVNSEDE
+268 SKEDEIVDSEEE

-286 QLDEG
+286 QLDEH

-306 EYIDSYLKINQNIL
+306 EYIENYLKINQNIL

-334 LCMNNGKNF
+334 LCINNGKNF

-359 IEWLQKF
+359 IEWLQRF
-366 KDIIPLPQI
+366 KDIIPLPDI
-375 LQYQKQDN
+375 MQYQKQDN
-383 FCYYDMSYD
+383 FCYYDMPYD
-392 SSAVGLF
+392 SQAVGLF

-412 FIRKATE
+412 FIKKATE

-431 SADKATIDEYIKS
+431 PADKATIDEYIKS
-444 KVNKNVDKI
+444 KVNKNLDKI

-467 IIINGRRFHNLPY
+467 IIINGRSFHNLPY
-480 YLRYLKEDH
+480 YLQYLSEEH
-489 LYDIFKNDI
+489 LYDIFKNDT

-503 GDLTIENIICTRNAE
+503 GDLTIENIICTRNAD

-558 KNVSLEKNHINFVF
+558 KSVSIEKNRINFVF

-580 LYNMLDKYMRE
+580 LYDMLDKYMRE
-591 NFTKERVKS
+591 NFEEERVKS

-627 YAGMLMV
+627 YAGMLIVMY
-634 INDVISNFEEEK
+634 DVVNNFEEEK

>member
-1 MVIFDYHDK
+1 MTLVLAIS
-10 NMLIIAII
+10 LI
-18 LVCIAH
+18 CIAH
-24 FVRTLR
+24 IVRTLR

-45 LLKSLSIGYFI
+45 LLQSLSIGYFI

-99 GILFALFS
+99 GILFAIFS
-107 RFDFGNADSVQFY
+107 AFNLDSADSVWFY
-120 MLLAGGV
+120 MFLAVGV
-127 LVITLFVYILRGRV
+127 LAVTLLVYILRGYV
-141 KKILKSM
+141 KKILKNI
-148 SAVFNVSIE
+148 AGIFNARIE

-177 ISKTR
+177 ISKTQ
-182 LVLETLG
+182 LLLETLG
-189 MWILYLASYY
+189 MWILYLTSYY
-199 CFAAFLSGNGSNID
+199 CFAAFLSHQGSNMN
-213 WLDVFCML
+213 WLDVFYML
-221 FAKNS
+221 FTKNS
-226 IHVGSLGAITVTRGM
+226 IHVGSLGAITVTQGM
-241 LNSQMIWTG
+241 LNTQMIWTG

-268 SKDNIIVNSEDE
+268 SKNDGSVDSEE
-280 YLNLIP
+280 SYLNLIP
-286 QLDEG
+286 QLDED
-291 ERLNF
+291 ERRNF

-306 EYIDSYLKINQNIL
+306 EYIESYLKINQNIL

-359 IEWLQKF
+359 IEWLQRF
-366 KDIIPLPQI
+366 KDIIPLPDI
-375 LQYQKQDN
+375 MQYQKQDT
-383 FCYYDMSYD
+383 FCYYDMPYD
-392 SSAVGLF
+392 SQAVGLF

-412 FIRKATE
+412 FIKKATE

-431 SADKATIDEYIKS
+431 PADKATIDEYIKS
-444 KVNKNVDKI
+444 KVNKNLDKI

-467 IIINGRRFHNLPY
+467 IIINGRSFHNLPY
-480 YLRYLKEDH
+480 YLPYLSEER
-489 LYDIFKNDI
+489 LYDIFKNDT

-503 GDLTIENIICTRNAE
+503 GDLTIENIICTRNAD
-518 GEDDFYIIDPN
+518 GDDDFYIIDPN

-558 KNVSLEKNHINFVF
+558 KNVSIERNRINFVF

-580 LYNMLDKYMRE
+580 LYDMLDKYMRE
-591 NFTKERVKS
+591 HFEEERVKS

-634 INDVISNFEEEK
+634 MNDVINNFEEEQ

>member
-1 MVIFDYHDK
+1 MK
-10 NMLIIAII
+10 RQEKGKMLIIAIV
-18 LVCIAH
+18 LVCLAH
-24 FVRTLR
+24 FIRTLR

-45 LLKSLSIGYFI
+45 LLQSLSIGYFI

-99 GILFALFS
+99 GILFAIFS
-107 RFDFGNADSVQFY
+107 AFNLDSADSVWFY
-120 MLLAGGV
+120 MFLAVTV
-127 LVITLFVYILRGRV
+127 LVYILRGYV
-141 KKILKSM
+141 KRILKNI
-148 SAVFNVSIE
+148 AGIFNAGIE

-182 LVLETLG
+182 LLLETLG

-199 CFAAFLSGNGSNID
+199 CFAAFLSHQGSNVN
-213 WLDVFCML
+213 WLDVFYML
-221 FAKNS
+221 FTKNS
-226 IHVGSLGAITVTRGM
+226 IHVGSLGAITFTQGM
-241 LNSQMIWTG
+241 MNAQMIWTG

-268 SKDNIIVNSEDE
+268 SKDDETLDSEEE

-286 QLDEG
+286 QLDEN

-306 EYIDSYLKINQNIL
+306 EYIESYLKINQNIL

-359 IEWLQKF
+359 IEWLQRF
-366 KDIIPLPQI
+366 KDIIPLPDI
-375 LQYQKQDN
+375 MQYQKQDN
-383 FCYYDMSYD
+383 FCYYDMPYD
-392 SSAVGLF
+392 SQAVGLF

-412 FIRKATE
+412 FIKKATE
-419 CLENSLYKVNQR
+419 CLEISLYKVNQR
-431 SADKATIDEYIKS
+431 PADKATIDEYIKS
-444 KVNKNVDKI
+444 KVNKNLDKI
-453 MNAKYLKRLMEYDE
+453 MNAKYLKRLMEYDK
-467 IIINGRRFHNLPY
+467 IIINGRSFHNLPY
-480 YLRYLKEDH
+480 YLPYLSEEH
-489 LYDIFKNDI
+489 LYDIFKNDT

-503 GDLTIENIICTRNAE
+503 GDLTIENIICTRNAD

-529 TGNVHDSSNLDYGK
+529 TGNIHDSSNLDYGK

-558 KNVSLEKNHINFVF
+558 KNVSIEKNRINFVF

-580 LYNMLDKYMRE
+580 LYDMLDKYMRE
-591 NFTKERVKS
+591 NFEEERVKS

-634 INDVISNFEEEK
+634 MYDVVNNFEEEK

>member
-1 MVIFDYHDK
+1 
-10 NMLIIAII
+10 MLIIAIA
-18 LVCIAH
+18 LVCLAH
-24 FVRTLR
+24 FIRTLR

-45 LLKSLSIGYFI
+45 LLQSLSIGYFI

-99 GILFALFS
+99 GILFAIFS
-107 RFDFGNADSVQFY
+107 AFNLDSADSVWFY
-120 MLLAGGV
+120 MFLAVGV
-127 LVITLFVYILRGRV
+127 LAVTLLVYILRGYV
-141 KKILKSM
+141 KKILKNI
-148 SAVFNVSIE
+148 AGIFNARIE

-182 LVLETLG
+182 LLLETLG

-199 CFAAFLSGNGSNID
+199 CFAAFLSHQGSNVN
-213 WLDVFCML
+213 WLDVFYML
-221 FAKNS
+221 FTKNS
-226 IHVGSLGAITVTRGM
+226 IHVGSLGAITVTQGM
-241 LNSQMIWTG
+241 MNVQMIWTG

-268 SKDNIIVNSEDE
+268 SKNDGSVDSEE
-280 YLNLIP
+280 SYLNLIP
-286 QLDEG
+286 QLDED
-291 ERLNF
+291 ERRNF

-306 EYIDSYLKINQNIL
+306 EYIESYLKINQNIL

-359 IEWLQKF
+359 IEWLQRF
-366 KDIIPLPQI
+366 KDIIPLPDI
-375 LQYQKQDN
+375 MQYQKQDN
-383 FCYYDMSYD
+383 FCYYDMPYD
-392 SSAVGLF
+392 SQAVGLF

-412 FIRKATE
+412 FIKKATE

-431 SADKATIDEYIKS
+431 PADKATIDEYIKS
-444 KVNKNVDKI
+444 KVNKNLDKI

-467 IIINGRRFHNLPY
+467 IIINGRSFHNLPY
-480 YLRYLKEDH
+480 YLPYLSEEH
-489 LYDIFKNDI
+489 LYDIFKNDT

-503 GDLTIENIICTRNAE
+503 GDLTIENIICTRNAD
-518 GEDDFYIIDPN
+518 GDDDFYIIDPN

-558 KNVSLEKNHINFVF
+558 KNVSIERNRINFVF

-580 LYNMLDKYMRE
+580 LYDMLDKYMRE
-591 NFTKERVKS
+591 HFEEERVKS

-634 INDVISNFEEEK
+634 MYDVVNNFEEEK

>member
-1 MVIFDYHDK
+1 
-10 NMLIIAII
+10 MLIIAIA
-18 LVCIAH
+18 LVCLAH
-24 FVRTLR
+24 FIRTLR

-45 LLKSLSIGYFI
+45 LLQSLSIGYFI

-99 GILFALFS
+99 GILFAIFS
-107 RFDFGNADSVQFY
+107 AFNLDSADSVWFY
-120 MLLAGGV
+120 MFLAVGV
-127 LVITLFVYILRGRV
+127 LAVTLLVYILRGYV
-141 KKILKSM
+141 KKILKNI
-148 SAVFNVSIE
+148 AGIFNARIE

-182 LVLETLG
+182 LLLETLG
-189 MWILYLASYY
+189 MWILYLMSYY
-199 CFAAFLSGNGSNID
+199 CFAAFLSRQGSNMN
-213 WLDVFCML
+213 WLDVFYML
-221 FAKNS
+221 FTKNS
-226 IHVGSLGAITVTRGM
+226 IHVGSLGAITVTQGM
-241 LNSQMIWTG
+241 LNAQMIWTG

-268 SKDNIIVNSEDE
+268 SKNDGSVDSEE
-280 YLNLIP
+280 AYLNLIP
-286 QLDEG
+286 QLDED

-306 EYIDSYLKINQNIL
+306 EYIESYLKINQNIL

-359 IEWLQKF
+359 IEWLQRF
-366 KDIIPLPQI
+366 KDIIPLPDI
-375 LQYQKQDN
+375 MQYQKKDN
-383 FCYYDMSYD
+383 FCYYDMPYD
-392 SSAVGLF
+392 SQAVGLF

-412 FIRKATE
+412 FIKKATE
-419 CLENSLYKVNQR
+419 CLEKSLYKVNQR
-431 SADKATIDEYIKS
+431 PADKATIDEYIKS
-444 KVNKNVDKI
+444 KVNKNLDKI
-453 MNAKYLKRLMEYDE
+453 MNAKYLKRLMEYDD
-467 IIINGRRFHNLPY
+467 IIINGRSFHNLPY
-480 YLRYLKEDH
+480 YLPYLSEEH
-489 LYDIFKNDI
+489 LYDIFKNDT

-503 GDLTIENIICTRNAE
+503 GDLTIENIICTRNAD

-558 KNVSLEKNHINFVF
+558 KNVSIERNRINFVF

-580 LYNMLDKYMRE
+580 LYDMLDKYMRE
-591 NFTKERVKS
+591 HFAKERVKS

-634 INDVISNFEEEK
+634 MNDVINNFEEEQ

>member
-1 MVIFDYHDK
+1 MTLVLAIS
-10 NMLIIAII
+10 LI
-18 LVCIAH
+18 CIAH
-24 FVRTLR
+24 IVRTLR

-45 LLKSLSIGYFI
+45 LLQSLSIGYFI

-99 GILFALFS
+99 GILFAIFS
-107 RFDFGNADSVQFY
+107 AFNLDSADSVWFY
-120 MLLAGGV
+120 MFLAVGV
-127 LVITLFVYILRGRV
+127 LAVTLPVYILRGYV
-141 KKILKSM
+141 KKILKNI
-148 SAVFNVSIE
+148 AGIFNARIE

-177 ISKTR
+177 ISKTQ
-182 LVLETLG
+182 LLLETLG
-189 MWILYLASYY
+189 MWILYLTSYY
-199 CFAAFLSGNGSNID
+199 CFAAFLSHQGSNMN
-213 WLDVFCML
+213 WLDVFYML
-221 FAKNS
+221 FTKNS
-226 IHVGSLGAITVTRGM
+226 IHVGSLGAITVTQGM
-241 LNSQMIWTG
+241 LNTQMIWTG

-268 SKDNIIVNSEDE
+268 SKNDGSVDSEE
-280 YLNLIP
+280 SYLNLIP
-286 QLDEG
+286 QLDED
-291 ERLNF
+291 ERRNF

-306 EYIDSYLKINQNIL
+306 EYIESYLKINQNIL

-359 IEWLQKF
+359 IEWLQRF
-366 KDIIPLPQI
+366 KDIIPLPDI
-375 LQYQKQDN
+375 MQYQKQDN
-383 FCYYDMSYD
+383 FCYYDMPYD
-392 SSAVGLF
+392 SQAVGLF

-412 FIRKATE
+412 FIKKATE

-431 SADKATIDEYIKS
+431 PADKATIDEYIKS
-444 KVNKNVDKI
+444 KVNKNLDKI

-467 IIINGRRFHNLPY
+467 IIINGRSFHNLPY
-480 YLRYLKEDH
+480 YLPYLSEEH
-489 LYDIFKNDI
+489 LYDIFKNDT

-503 GDLTIENIICTRNAE
+503 GDLTIENIICTRNAD

-558 KNVSLEKNHINFVF
+558 KNVSIERNRINFVF

-580 LYNMLDKYMRE
+580 LYDMLDKYMRE
-591 NFTKERVKS
+591 HFAKERVKS

-634 INDVISNFEEEK
+634 MNDVINNFEEEK

>member
-1 MVIFDYHDK
+1 MTLVLAIS
-10 NMLIIAII
+10 LI
-18 LVCIAH
+18 CIAH
-24 FVRTLR
+24 IVRTLR

-45 LLKSLSIGYFI
+45 LLQSLSIGYFI

-99 GILFALFS
+99 GILFAIFS
-107 RFDFGNADSVQFY
+107 AFNLDSADSVWFY
-120 MLLAGGV
+120 MFLAVGV
-127 LVITLFVYILRGRV
+127 LAVTLLVYILRGYV
-141 KKILKSM
+141 KKILKNI
-148 SAVFNVSIE
+148 AGIFNARIE

-182 LVLETLG
+182 LLLETLG
-189 MWILYLASYY
+189 MWILYLMSYY
-199 CFAAFLSGNGSNID
+199 CFAAFLSRQGSNMN
-213 WLDVFCML
+213 WLDVFYML
-221 FAKNS
+221 FTKNS
-226 IHVGSLGAITVTRGM
+226 IHVGSLGAITVTQGM
-241 LNSQMIWTG
+241 LNAQMIWTG

-268 SKDNIIVNSEDE
+268 SKNDGSVDSEE
-280 YLNLIP
+280 AYLNLIP
-286 QLDEG
+286 QLDED

-306 EYIDSYLKINQNIL
+306 EYIESYLKINQNIL

-359 IEWLQKF
+359 IEWLQRF
-366 KDIIPLPQI
+366 KDIIPLPDI
-375 LQYQKQDN
+375 MQYQKKDN
-383 FCYYDMSYD
+383 FCYYDMPYD
-392 SSAVGLF
+392 SQAVGLF

-412 FIRKATE
+412 FIKKATE
-419 CLENSLYKVNQR
+419 CLEKSLYKVNQR
-431 SADKATIDEYIKS
+431 PADKATIDEYIKS
-444 KVNKNVDKI
+444 KVNKNLDKI
-453 MNAKYLKRLMEYDE
+453 MNAKYLKRLMEYDD
-467 IIINGRRFHNLPY
+467 IIINGRSFHNLPY
-480 YLRYLKEDH
+480 YLPYLSEEH
-489 LYDIFKNDI
+489 LYDIFKNDT

-503 GDLTIENIICTRNAE
+503 GDLTIENIICTRNAD

-558 KNVSLEKNHINFVF
+558 KNVSIERNRINFVF

-580 LYNMLDKYMRE
+580 LYDMLDKYMRE
-591 NFTKERVKS
+591 HFAKERVKS

-634 INDVISNFEEEK
+634 MNDVINNFEEEK

>member
-1 MVIFDYHDK
+1 
-10 NMLIIAII
+10 MLIIAIV
-18 LVCIAH
+18 LVCLAH
-24 FVRTLR
+24 FIRTLR

-45 LLKSLSIGYFI
+45 LLQSLSIGYFI

-76 MKNGRGFA
+76 MKYGRGFA

-99 GILFALFS
+99 GILFAIFS
-107 RFDFGNADSVQFY
+107 AFNLDSADSVWFY
-120 MLLAGGV
+120 MFLAVGV
-127 LVITLFVYILRGRV
+127 LAVTLLVYILRGYV
-141 KKILKSM
+141 KKILKNI
-148 SAVFNVSIE
+148 AGIFNARIE

-182 LVLETLG
+182 LLLETLG
-189 MWILYLASYY
+189 MWILYLTSYY
-199 CFAAFLSGNGSNID
+199 CFAAFLSHQGSNMN
-213 WLDVFCML
+213 WLDVFYML
-221 FAKNS
+221 FTKNS
-226 IHVGSLGAITVTRGM
+226 IHVGSLGAITVTQGM
-241 LNSQMIWTG
+241 LNTQMIWTG

-268 SKDNIIVNSEDE
+268 SKNDGSVDSEE
-280 YLNLIP
+280 SYLNLIP
-286 QLDEG
+286 QLDED
-291 ERLNF
+291 ERRNF

-306 EYIDSYLKINQNIL
+306 EYIESYLKINQNIL

-359 IEWLQKF
+359 IEWLQRF
-366 KDIIPLPQI
+366 KDIIPLPDI
-375 LQYQKQDN
+375 MQYQKQDT
-383 FCYYDMSYD
+383 FCYYDMPYD
-392 SSAVGLF
+392 SQAVGLF

-412 FIRKATE
+412 FIKKATE

-431 SADKATIDEYIKS
+431 PADKATIDEYIKS
-444 KVNKNVDKI
+444 KVNKNLDKI

-467 IIINGRRFHNLPY
+467 IIINGRSFHNLPY
-480 YLRYLKEDH
+480 YLPYLSEEH
-489 LYDIFKNDI
+489 LYDIFKNDT

-503 GDLTIENIICTRNAE
+503 GDLTIENIICTRNAD
-518 GEDDFYIIDPN
+518 GDDDFYIIDPN

-558 KNVSLEKNHINFVF
+558 KNVSIERNRINFVF

-580 LYNMLDKYMRE
+580 LYDMLDKYMRE
-591 NFTKERVKS
+591 HFEEERVKS

-634 INDVISNFEEEK
+634 MYDVVNNFEEEK

>member
-1 MVIFDYHDK
+1 
-10 NMLIIAII
+10 MLIIAIA
-18 LVCIAH
+18 LVCLAH
-24 FVRTLR
+24 FIRTLR

-45 LLKSLSIGYFI
+45 LLQSLSIGYFI

-99 GILFALFS
+99 GILFAIFS
-107 RFDFGNADSVQFY
+107 AFNLDSADSVWFY
-120 MLLAGGV
+120 MFLAVGV
-127 LVITLFVYILRGRV
+127 LAVTVLVYILRGYV
-141 KKILKSM
+141 KRILKNI
-148 SAVFNVSIE
+148 AGIFNAGIE

-182 LVLETLG
+182 LLLETLG

-199 CFAAFLSGNGSNID
+199 CFAAFLSHQGSNVN
-213 WLDVFCML
+213 WLDVFYML
-221 FAKNS
+221 FTKNS
-226 IHVGSLGAITVTRGM
+226 IHVGSLGAITFTQGM
-241 LNSQMIWTG
+241 MNAQMIWTG

-268 SKDNIIVNSEDE
+268 SKDDETLDSEEE

-286 QLDEG
+286 QLDEN

-306 EYIDSYLKINQNIL
+306 EYIESYLKINQNIL

-359 IEWLQKF
+359 IEWLQRF
-366 KDIIPLPQI
+366 KDIIPLPDI
-375 LQYQKQDN
+375 MQYQKQDN
-383 FCYYDMSYD
+383 FCYYDMPYD
-392 SSAVGLF
+392 SQAVGLF

-412 FIRKATE
+412 FIKKATE
-419 CLENSLYKVNQR
+419 CLEISLYKVNQR
-431 SADKATIDEYIKS
+431 PADKATIDEYIKS
-444 KVNKNVDKI
+444 KVNKNLDKI
-453 MNAKYLKRLMEYDE
+453 MNAKYLKRLMEYDK
-467 IIINGRRFHNLPY
+467 IIINGRSFHNLPY
-480 YLRYLKEDH
+480 YLPYLSEEH
-489 LYDIFKNDI
+489 LYDIFKNDT

-503 GDLTIENIICTRNAE
+503 GDLTIENIICTRNAD

-529 TGNVHDSSNLDYGK
+529 TGNIHDSSNLDYGK

-558 KNVSLEKNHINFVF
+558 KNVSIEKNRINFVF

-580 LYNMLDKYMRE
+580 LYDMLDKYMRE
-591 NFTKERVKS
+591 NFEEERVKS

-634 INDVISNFEEEK
+634 MYDVVNNFEEEK

>member
-1 MVIFDYHDK
+1 MTLVLAIS
-10 NMLIIAII
+10 LI
-18 LVCIAH
+18 CIAH
-24 FVRTLR
+24 IVRTLR

-45 LLKSLSIGYFI
+45 LLQSLSIGYFI

-99 GILFALFS
+99 GILFAIFS
-107 RFDFGNADSVQFY
+107 AFNLDSADSVWFY
-120 MLLAGGV
+120 MFLAVGV
-127 LVITLFVYILRGRV
+127 LAVTLLVYILRGYV
-141 KKILKSM
+141 KKILKNI
-148 SAVFNVSIE
+148 AGIFNARIE

-177 ISKTR
+177 ISKTK
-182 LVLETLG
+182 LLLETLG
-189 MWILYLASYY
+189 MWILYLTSYY
-199 CFAAFLSGNGSNID
+199 CFAAFLSHQGSNMN
-213 WLDVFCML
+213 WLDVFYML
-221 FAKNS
+221 FTKNS
-226 IHVGSLGAITVTRGM
+226 IHVGSLGAITVTQGM
-241 LNSQMIWTG
+241 LNTQMIWTG

-268 SKDNIIVNSEDE
+268 SKNDGSVDSEE
-280 YLNLIP
+280 SYLNLIP
-286 QLDEG
+286 QLDED
-291 ERLNF
+291 ERRNF

-306 EYIDSYLKINQNIL
+306 EYIESYLKINQNIL

-359 IEWLQKF
+359 IEWLQRF
-366 KDIIPLPQI
+366 KDIIPLPDI
-375 LQYQKQDN
+375 MQYQKQDN
-383 FCYYDMSYD
+383 FCYYDMPYD
-392 SSAVGLF
+392 SQAVGLF

-412 FIRKATE
+412 FIKKATE
-419 CLENSLYKVNQR
+419 CLEKSLYKVNQR
-431 SADKATIDEYIKS
+431 PADKATIDEYIKS
-444 KVNKNVDKI
+444 KVNKNLDKI
-453 MNAKYLKRLMEYDE
+453 MNAKYLKRLMEYDD
-467 IIINGRRFHNLPY
+467 IIINGRSFHNLPY
-480 YLRYLKEDH
+480 YLPYLSEEH
-489 LYDIFKNDI
+489 LSDIFKNDT

-503 GDLTIENIICTRNAE
+503 GDLTIENIICTRNAD

-558 KNVSLEKNHINFVF
+558 KNVSIERNRINFVF

-580 LYNMLDKYMRE
+580 LYDMLDKYMRE
-591 NFTKERVKS
+591 HFAKERVKS

-634 INDVISNFEEEK
+634 MNDVINNFEEEQ

>member
-1 MVIFDYHDK
+1 
-10 NMLIIAII
+10 MLLIAIV
-18 LVCIAH
+18 LVCLAH
-24 FVRTLR
+24 YIRTLR

-37 YEKPNTKN
+37 YERPNTRN
-45 LLKSLSIGYFI
+45 LLQSLSVGYFI

-99 GILFALFS
+99 GIFFAFFS
-107 RFDFGNADSVQFY
+107 ILNFDNADSVRFY
-120 MLLAGGV
+120 MFLAGGV
-127 LVITLFVYILRGRV
+127 LVITMLIYIFRGYV
-141 KKILKSM
+141 KRLLKNM
-148 SAVFNVSIE
+148 AAVFNARIE

-182 LVLETLG
+182 LLLETLG
-189 MWILYLASYY
+189 MWVLYLASYY
-199 CFAAFLSGNGSNID
+199 CFAAFLSRHGSNMNWI
-213 WLDVFCML
+213 DVFYML
-221 FAKNS
+221 FARNS
-226 IHVGSLGAITVTRGM
+226 IHVGSLGVITVAQGM
-241 LNSQMIWTG
+241 LNLQVIWTG

-258 ILFVISLCLK
+258 VLFVISLCLK
-268 SKDNIIVNSEDE
+268 PQKDGIIDSEE

-286 QLDEG
+286 QLDEN
-291 ERLNF
+291 ERLSF

-306 EYIDSYLKINQNIL
+306 EYIESYLKINQNIL

-359 IEWLQKF
+359 IEWLQRF
-366 KDIIPLPQI
+366 KDIIPLPKI
-375 LQYQKQDN
+375 EQYQKEED
-383 FCYYDMSYD
+383 FCYYDMPYD
-392 SSAVGLF
+392 SLAVGLF

-412 FIRKATE
+412 FIKKATE
-419 CLENSLYKVNQR
+419 CLERSLYKVNQR
-431 SADKATIDEYIKS
+431 PADKLTIDEYIES
-444 KVNKNVDKI
+444 KVNRNLEKI
-453 MNAKYLKRLMEYDE
+453 ANAKHLKRLMEYDE
-467 IIINGRRFHNLPY
+467 IIINGRKFHNLPY
-480 YLRYLKEDH
+480 YLQYLSEEH
-489 LYDIFKNDI
+489 LYNIFKDDT

-503 GDLTIENIICTRNAE
+503 GDLTIENIICTRNAK

-529 TGNVHDSSNLDYGK
+529 TGNVHESSNLDYGK

-558 KNVSLEKNHINFVF
+558 KNVSIEKNQINFVF

-580 LYNMLDKYMRE
+580 LYDMLDKYMRE
-591 NFTKERVKS
+591 HFTEGRVKS
-600 IYYHEIIH
+600 IYYHEIVH

-634 INDVISNFEEEK
+634 MNDVINNFEEEK

>member
-1 MVIFDYHDK
+1 MIRQ
-10 NMLIIAII
+10 MLVIAIF
-18 LVCIAH
+18 LVCFAH
-24 FVRTLR
+24 FIRTLR

-45 LLKSLSIGYFI
+45 LLQSLSIGYFI

-99 GILFALFS
+99 GILFAIFS
-107 RFDFGNADSVQFY
+107 IFKLGNADSVQFY
-120 MLLAGGV
+120 MFLAVGV
-127 LVITLFVYILRGRV
+127 LAVTLLVYILRGYV
-141 KKILKSM
+141 KKILKNIAS
-148 SAVFNVSIE
+148 VFNAKIE
-157 IRLLRFFWS
+157 IRMLRFFWS

-177 ISKTR
+177 ISKVR
-182 LVLETLG
+182 LLLETLG
-189 MWILYLASYY
+189 MWVLYLASYY
-199 CFAAFLSGNGSNID
+199 CFAAFLSHQGSNVK
-213 WLDVFCML
+213 WLDVFYML

-226 IHVGSLGAITVTRGM
+226 IHVGSLGAVTVTTGI

-258 ILFVISLCLK
+258 ILFIISLFLK
-268 SKDNIIVNSEDE
+268 AKNEEVDNSEE
-280 YLNLIP
+280 KYLNLIP
-286 QLDEG
+286 QLDEN
-291 ERLNF
+291 ERLSF
-296 LETYFSNERR
+296 LETYFSNERL
-306 EYIDSYLKINQNIL
+306 ESIESYLTINQNIL

-359 IEWLQKF
+359 IEWLQRY
-366 KDIIPLPQI
+366 KDMIPLPEI
-375 LQYQKQDN
+375 MQYQKQDN
-383 FCYYDMSYD
+383 FCYYDMPYD
-392 SSAVGLF
+392 SQAVGLF

-412 FIRKATE
+412 FINKATE

-431 SADKATIDEYIKS
+431 PADKATIDEYIKS
-444 KVNKNVDKI
+444 KVNKNLDKI
-453 MNAKYLKRLMEYDE
+453 MNAKYLKRLMEYDD
-467 IIINGRRFHNLPY
+467 IIINGRSFHNLPY
-480 YLRYLKEDH
+480 YLQYLSEEH
-489 LYDIFKNDI
+489 LYDIFKNDT

-503 GDLTIENIICTRNAE
+503 GDLTIENIICTRNKE

-558 KNVSLEKNHINFVF
+558 KNVSIEKNHINFVF

-580 LYNMLDKYMRE
+580 LYSMLDEYMRAH
-591 NFTKERVKS
+591 FTKERVKS

-634 INDVISNFEEEK
+634 MNDVINNFEEEK

>member
-1 MVIFDYHDK
+1 
-10 NMLIIAII
+10 MLIIAIV
-18 LVCIAH
+18 LVCLAH
-24 FVRTLR
+24 FIRTLR

-45 LLKSLSIGYFI
+45 LLQSLSIGYFI

-99 GILFALFS
+99 GILFAIFS
-107 RFDFGNADSVQFY
+107 AFNLDSADSVWFY
-120 MLLAGGV
+120 MFLAVGV
-127 LVITLFVYILRGRV
+127 LAVTLLVYILRGYV
-141 KKILKSM
+141 KKILKNI
-148 SAVFNVSIE
+148 AGIFNARIE

-182 LVLETLG
+182 LLLETLG
-189 MWILYLASYY
+189 MWILYLMSYY
-199 CFAAFLSGNGSNID
+199 CFAAFLSRQGSNMN
-213 WLDVFCML
+213 WLDVFYML
-221 FAKNS
+221 FTKNS
-226 IHVGSLGAITVTRGM
+226 IHVGSLGAITVTQGM
-241 LNSQMIWTG
+241 LNAQMIWTG

-268 SKDNIIVNSEDE
+268 SKNDGSVDSEE
-280 YLNLIP
+280 AYLNLIP
-286 QLDEG
+286 QLDED

-306 EYIDSYLKINQNIL
+306 EYIESYLKINQNIL

-359 IEWLQKF
+359 IEWLQRF
-366 KDIIPLPQI
+366 KDIIPLPDI
-375 LQYQKQDN
+375 MQYQKKDN
-383 FCYYDMSYD
+383 FCYYDMPYD
-392 SSAVGLF
+392 SQAVGLF

-412 FIRKATE
+412 FIKKATE
-419 CLENSLYKVNQR
+419 CLEKSLYKVNQR
-431 SADKATIDEYIKS
+431 PADKATIDEYIKS
-444 KVNKNVDKI
+444 KVNKNLDKI
-453 MNAKYLKRLMEYDE
+453 MNAKYLKRLMEYDD
-467 IIINGRRFHNLPY
+467 IIINGRSFHNLPY
-480 YLRYLKEDH
+480 YLPYLSEEH
-489 LYDIFKNDI
+489 LYDIFKNDT

-503 GDLTIENIICTRNAE
+503 GDLTIENIICTRNAD

-558 KNVSLEKNHINFVF
+558 KNVSIERNRINFVF

-580 LYNMLDKYMRE
+580 LYDMLDKYMRE
-591 NFTKERVKS
+591 HFAKERVKS

-634 INDVISNFEEEK
+634 MNDVINNFEEEK

>member
-1 MVIFDYHDK
+1 MK
-10 NMLIIAII
+10 RQEKGKMLIIAIV
-18 LVCIAH
+18 LVCLAH
-24 FVRTLR
+24 FIRTLR

-45 LLKSLSIGYFI
+45 LLQSLSIGYFI

-99 GILFALFS
+99 GILFAIFS
-107 RFDFGNADSVQFY
+107 AFNLDSADSVWFY
-120 MLLAGGV
+120 MFLAVGV
-127 LVITLFVYILRGRV
+127 LAVTVLVYILRGYV
-141 KKILKSM
+141 KRILKNI
-148 SAVFNVSIE
+148 AGIFNAGIE

-182 LVLETLG
+182 LLLETLW

-199 CFAAFLSGNGSNID
+199 CFAAFLSHQGSNVN
-213 WLDVFCML
+213 WLDVFYML
-221 FAKNS
+221 FTKNS
-226 IHVGSLGAITVTRGM
+226 IHVGSLGAITFTQGM
-241 LNSQMIWTG
+241 MNAQMIWTG

-268 SKDNIIVNSEDE
+268 SKDDETLDSEEE

-286 QLDEG
+286 QLDEN

-306 EYIDSYLKINQNIL
+306 EYIESYLKINQNIL

-359 IEWLQKF
+359 IEWLQRF
-366 KDIIPLPQI
+366 KDIIPLPDI
-375 LQYQKQDN
+375 MQYQKQDN
-383 FCYYDMSYD
+383 FCYYDMPYD
-392 SSAVGLF
+392 SQAVGLF

-412 FIRKATE
+412 FIKKATE

-431 SADKATIDEYIKS
+431 PADKATIDEYIKS
-444 KVNKNVDKI
+444 KVNKNLDKI
-453 MNAKYLKRLMEYDE
+453 MNAKYLKRLMEYDK
-467 IIINGRRFHNLPY
+467 IIINGRSFHNLPY
-480 YLRYLKEDH
+480 YLPYLSEEH
-489 LYDIFKNDI
+489 LYDIFKNDT

-503 GDLTIENIICTRNAE
+503 GDLTIENIICTRNAD

-529 TGNVHDSSNLDYGK
+529 TGNIHDSSNLDYGK

-558 KNVSLEKNHINFVF
+558 KNVSIEKNRINFVF

-580 LYNMLDKYMRE
+580 LYDMLDKYMRE
-591 NFTKERVKS
+591 NFEEERVKS

-634 INDVISNFEEEK
+634 MYDVVNNFEEEK